1 MAAAAHRFRTACV
14 SGPMSVRGFRLLLA
28 GQLSSTVGDYCYA
41 VALPWL
47 ILSGDGGPVLLGTV
61 LACYGIPRVVT
72 IPLGGV
78 VADRFGGRPV
88 MLIAD
93 LVRAVAVGFLAV
105 VTVNGTPTLAQL
117 APVAVILGASSGV
130 FIPSSYT
137 LLPALLPKDDLG
149 RGNALSTMVNQVG
162 GLLGPTAGG
171 LLVAGFGA
179 GPALAVDAVSFL
191 VSAVVLFRM
200 RTGAD
205 AAPAAPGARADAV
218 PGKRDAGPSFVELL
232 RNGRLLHVVLVVAL
246 VCNLAFNGTIEV
258 ALPGLAHARMGA
270 TGYGVLLTCLSLGG
284 LAGSLL
290 AARVRTVTS
299 PAYLFAGLAV
309 VMGVALA
316 AVPYAGGLVGAAVS
330 ICVYAVASGW
340 QNIVAVTMLQVWTP
354 PALIGRVMS
363 LVMLAVMGTFPISV
377 AVAGFGVRHLGAAP
391 FFPVAGAAISLA
403 VLGALTQKAFRGYRT
418 GSEYGSDAGS
428 GPPAPKTTPA
438 AVTTPAAET
447 VPAAAATPAVTTA
460 PAPAAAPA
468 PTPPAPTTPAPQ
480 ATVPPAA
487 RPAHPW
493 QDRSSQESQG

>member
-1 MAAAAHRFRTACV
+1 MAAAAHRFRTARV

-88 MLIAD
+88 MLVAD
-93 LVRAVAVGFLAV
+93 VVRAVAVGFLAL
-105 VTVNGTPTLAQL
+105 VTLNGTPTLAQL
-117 APVAVILGASSGV
+117 APVAMVLGASSGV

-137 LLPALLPKDDLG
+137 LLPALLPREDLG

-179 GPALAVDAVSFL
+179 GPALAADAVSFL
-191 VSAVVLFRM
+191 VSAGVLFRM

-205 AAPAAPGARADAV
+205 AAPGTAGAPADAAPGKGA
-218 PGKRDAGPSFVELL
+218 AGPSFVELL

-316 AVPYAGGLVGAAVS
+316 AVPYAGGLAGAAVS

-428 GPPAPKTTPA
+428 GPPAPKATPA
-438 AVTTPAAET
+438 AHTTR
-447 VPAAAATPAVTTA
+447 AAATALAEATA
-460 PAPAAAPA
+460 PAPVPPA
-468 PTPPAPTTPAPQ
+468 PDPPVPTTPVPTTPAPR
-480 ATVPPAA
+480 ATAPPAA
-487 RPAHPW
+487 RSAHPW

>member
-1 MAAAAHRFRTACV
+1 MAAAAHRFRTAFV

-93 LVRAVAVGFLAV
+93 MVRALAVGFLAV
-105 VTVNGTPTLAQL
+105 VTFNGTPTLAQL

-149 RGNALSTMVNQVG
+149 RGNALSTMVNQIG

-191 VSAVVLFRM
+191 VSAVVLLRM

-205 AAPAAPGARADAV
+205 AAPGTAGARAGAAPGKGA
-218 PGKRDAGPSFVELL
+218 AGPSFVELL

-258 ALPGLAHARMGA
+258 ALPGLAHERMGA

-403 VLGALTQKAFRGYRT
+403 VLCALTQKAFRGYRT
-418 GSEYGSDAGS
+418 GGEYGSDTGS
-428 GPPAPKTTPA
+428 GPPPPKTTPT
-438 AVTTPAAET
+438 VMTTPASA
-447 VPAAAATPAVTTA
+447 
-460 PAPAAAPA
+460 
-468 PTPPAPTTPAPQ
+468 TPPAPTTPAPTTPAPR
-480 ATVPPAA
+480 ATAPPAA
-487 RPAHPW
+487 RSAHQW

>member
-1 MAAAAHRFRTACV
+1 MAAAAHRFRTAFV

-93 LVRAVAVGFLAV
+93 MVRAVAVGFLAV
-105 VTVNGTPTLAQL
+105 VTLNGTPTLAQL
-117 APVAVILGASSGV
+117 APVAVVLGASSGV

-191 VSAVVLFRM
+191 VSAAVLFRM
-200 RTGAD
+200 RTRAE
-205 AAPAAPGARADAV
+205 AAAGTSGERAEAAPGKGA
-218 PGKRDAGPSFVELL
+218 AGPSFGELL
-232 RNGRLLHVVLVVAL
+232 RKGRLLHVVLVVAL

-258 ALPGLAHARMGA
+258 ALPGLAHERMGA

-316 AVPYAGGLVGAAVS
+316 AVPFAGGLVGAAVC

-418 GSEYGSDAGS
+418 GSEYGSDAGP
-428 GPPAPKTTPA
+428 GTPA
-438 AVTTPAAET
+438 AKT
-447 VPAAAATPAVTTA
+447 VPEPV
-460 PAPAAAPA
+460 PEPVPA
-468 PTPPAPTTPAPQ
+468 PTPESVSAPTPEPTIPAPTTPAPQ
-480 ATVPPAA
+480 TAAPPAA
-487 RPAHPW
+487 RSAHQW

>member
-1 MAAAAHRFRTACV
+1 MAAAAHRFRTALL

-105 VTVNGTPTLAQL
+105 VTLNGTPTLAQL
-117 APVAVILGASSGV
+117 APVAVVLGASSGV

-137 LLPALLPKDDLG
+137 LLPALLPKEDLG

-205 AAPAAPGARADAV
+205 AAADEPGARTDAAPGKEPA
-218 PGKRDAGPSFVELL
+218 PGPSFVELL

-258 ALPGLAHARMGA
+258 ALPGLAHERMGA

-290 AARVRTVTS
+290 AARIRTAAS

-354 PALIGRVMS
+354 PPLIGRVMS

-403 VLGALTQKAFRGYRT
+403 VLCALSQKAFRGYRT
-418 GSEYGSDAGS
+418 GSEYGADAGPGS
-428 GPPAPKTTPA
+428 GPPAAKA
-438 AVTTPAAET
+438 
-447 VPAAAATPAVTTA
+447 
-460 PAPAAAPA
+460 APAAQTV
-468 PTPPAPTTPAPQ
+468 PTPT
-480 ATVPPAA
+480 
-487 RPAHPW
+487 
-493 QDRSSQESQG
+493 RSSQESQG